1 MIYYTDSTLAAF
13 LAIFFVIYVL
23 AKVDPIIG
31 AKIKKFF
38 LYFLGCIVIA
48 LLMLSPIALC
58 IFFALAIV
66 LGFYNA
72 SKKEKKPIKHNI

>member
-66 LGFYNA
+66 LGFVNA
-72 SKKEKKPIKHNI
+72 YKKEKLAKKL

>member
-72 SKKEKKPIKHNI
+72 YKREKLAKKL

>member
-31 AKIKKFF
+31 GKINKFF

-58 IFFALAIV
+58 IFFPLAIV

-72 SKKEKKPIKHNI
+72 YKKEKLAKKL

>member
-58 IFFALAIV
+58 IFFFFFFV

-72 SKKEKKPIKHNI
+72 YKREKLAKNP